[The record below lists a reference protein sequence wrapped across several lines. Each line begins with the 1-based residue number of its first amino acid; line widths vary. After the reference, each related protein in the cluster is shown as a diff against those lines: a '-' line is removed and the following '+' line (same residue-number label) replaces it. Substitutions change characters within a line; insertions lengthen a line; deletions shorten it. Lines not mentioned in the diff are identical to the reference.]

1 MTFKDQIAKD
11 ITTVFMNIDEFSEIH
26 NVDGKDIPVQIDGN
40 ELIDRERQYK
50 FKHSAYA
57 DGVYMKQL
65 LIYVR
70 AEDMGK
76 LPPIGRA
83 ITLDGKT
90 YKVAEAIDEGGIYSL
105 SLEANKV

>member
-26 NVDGKDIPVQIDGN
+26 NVNGKDIPVQIDGN

-70 AEDMGK
+70 AEDIGV

-83 ITLDGKT
+83 ITLDGKKYT
-90 YKVAEAIDEGGIYSL
+90 VAEAINEGGIYSL